1 MTDNTAS
8 REKNSPQFEMYS
20 TTKDAWDGMFE
31 ALTAARVSILWE
43 VYSFADDRAGH
54 RFIELLKAKARLG
67 VEVRMIVDHIGS
79 RLLTAKT
86 LDELRLSGV
95 EVLVYNRVRFQLNI
109 ARSFVRLWQRNHRKV
124 LIIDDETVF
133 IGGVNVSFLATEWAD
148 LHVKLVG
155 RELVAPLLYDFA
167 ATYRTLHN
175 HPLVGRF
182 GFVKKERVVVPWAN
196 GQISFVSLAPHWG
209 SDRKFLRN
217 FYLKALASART
228 KVTLITPY
236 YVPYKRF
243 LTELAK
249 ARKRGVE
256 VEIITPVR
264 SDHRFVD
271 YMSYYY
277 LELSERLGAKIFLLP
292 YMNHAKGFLIDG
304 AAGLIGSS
312 NFTHRSFLAN
322 AESDV
327 FFRNPAMVKR
337 FEEIVETWKV
347 SAASVGE
354 SGQKKHRIRA
364 GFLNWIAQ
372 LFKEYV

>member
-133 IGGVNVSFLATEWAD
+133 IGGVNVSFLATE
-148 LHVKLVG
+148 
-155 RELVAPLLYDFA
+155 
-167 ATYRTLHN
+167 
-175 HPLVGRF
+175 
-182 GFVKKERVVVPWAN
+182 
-196 GQISFVSLAPHWG
+196 
-209 SDRKFLRN
+209 
-217 FYLKALASART
+217 
-228 KVTLITPY
+228 
-236 YVPYKRF
+236 
-243 LTELAK
+243 
-249 ARKRGVE
+249 
-256 VEIITPVR
+256 
-264 SDHRFVD
+264 
-271 YMSYYY
+271 
-277 LELSERLGAKIFLLP
+277 
-292 YMNHAKGFLIDG
+292 
-304 AAGLIGSS
+304 
-312 NFTHRSFLAN
+312 
-322 AESDV
+322 
-327 FFRNPAMVKR
+327 
-337 FEEIVETWKV
+337 
-347 SAASVGE
+347 
-354 SGQKKHRIRA
+354 
-364 GFLNWIAQ
+364 
-372 LFKEYV
+372 